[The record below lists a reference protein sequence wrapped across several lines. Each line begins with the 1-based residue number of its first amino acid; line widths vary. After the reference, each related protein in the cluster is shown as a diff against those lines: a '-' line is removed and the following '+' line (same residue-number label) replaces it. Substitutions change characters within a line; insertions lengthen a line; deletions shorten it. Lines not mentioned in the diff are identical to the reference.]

1 VGVAARGLVLLA
13 LLATPAA
20 ATPLVV
26 TLVPN
31 VTLDWSRGALVATGV
46 GPADR
51 NAPSPTVA
59 RVGAARAA
67 EQAARAALAAALAQ
81 VPTSG
86 AGFDPRAPAIAREL
100 ALAPVV
106 AVTRGTDGSAKVTVA
121 LGLEALRQARSG
133 PRPVAGDDGPLVVTY
148 VDARRLAV
156 TPTVGLPVIHAGVR
170 WTGPTRF
177 VAAVPAGVAPMIATA
192 VSADGLA
199 VPASVAGSAAVV
211 VVVPPE
217 P

>member
-1 VGVAARGLVLLA
+1 
-13 LLATPAA
+13 
-20 ATPLVV
+20 
-26 TLVPN
+26 

-59 RVGAARAA
+59 RVARGPGGGARRAR
-67 EQAARAALAAALAQ
+67 RSRRRWRQ

-106 AVTRGTDGSAKVTVA
+106 AVDPRHRRLGQGDGRARARGVA
-121 LGLEALRQARSG
+121 AGRAG

-148 VDARRLAV
+148 VDARARLAV

-199 VPASVAGSAAVV
+199 VPAAVAGSAAVV